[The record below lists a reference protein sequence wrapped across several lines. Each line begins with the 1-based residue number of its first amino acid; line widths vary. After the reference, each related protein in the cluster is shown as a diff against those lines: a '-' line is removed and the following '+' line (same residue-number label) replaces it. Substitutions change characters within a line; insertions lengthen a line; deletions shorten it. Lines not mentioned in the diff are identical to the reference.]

1 MDDNIAS
8 KLTVS
13 STLAA
18 VVLGYYLSRAIYNLF
33 FHPLAKFPGPWWAG
47 ASYLAELYYD
57 VVQGGRYFAVIARM
71 HEQYGP
77 LIRINPDELHLND
90 PYFYEHL
97 YAGSGQKRNKE
108 KNNAVLAGTTL
119 ALNTT
124 IDHNLHRE
132 RRGYI
137 ASFFSKQSTQ
147 RLEPFI
153 QGQVGKLVEKLRQ
166 AHRAGDTIVGVQT
179 FGALTC
185 DIITHYAYGE
195 SFGELD
201 KAGFPCQL
209 ERDAT
214 QLLLSGH
221 FRRFLPAVA
230 SLLQRL
236 PERWITWLNPAA
248 ATFFDLERKI
258 TDLCNQ
264 ARKRQETKVSKS
276 DRTIFDALTGPNVP
290 EQEKTLPRLKD
301 ESQLVLFAGLDTTA
315 RALTAMVCYMA
326 TYPDVLAR
334 LRAELQSGG
343 VHAEEQPS
351 WRQLEALPYMPLLYK
366 ELVIPA
372 GTAVGAM
379 PWLLN
384 RHPDV
389 FPEPDVF
396 RPERWLDAARH
407 GQNLTRYLVTFS
419 KGSRMCL
426 GINLAYAEMY
436 IAVTALVHNFDMELV
451 DSSIKNIIPY
461 RDYALSF
468 DEDYNYGVKFKV
480 AKLLRN

>member
-1 MDDNIAS
+1 MARI
-8 KLTVS
+8 LILS
-13 STLAA
+13 STLVA

-33 FHPLAKFPGPWWAG
+33 FHPLAKFPGPWWAS
-47 ASYLAELYYD
+47 ASYLAEFYYD

-90 PYFYEHL
+90 PFFYEHL
-97 YAGSGQKRNKE
+97 YAGSGQKRNKD
-108 KNNAVLAGTTL
+108 KNNAVLSGTTL

-124 IDHNLHRE
+124 LDHNLHRE

-153 QGQVGKLVEKLRQ
+153 QGQVKKLVEKLRQ
-166 AHRAGDTIVGVQT
+166 AHDAGDTIVGIQI

-230 SLLQRL
+230 GLLQRL
-236 PERWITWLNPAA
+236 PERWITWLNPAV

-258 TDLCNQ
+258 TDLCHQ
-264 ARKRQETKVSKS
+264 ARQRQDMKVSNS

-290 EQEKTLPRLKD
+290 EQEKSLARLKD

-326 TYPDVLAR
+326 TYPDVLAK
-334 LRAELQSGG
+334 LRTELQSAW
-343 VHAEEQPS
+343 VHAEDQPS
-351 WRQLEALPYMPLLYK
+351 WRRFARVPVEPLPYK
-366 ELVIPA
+366 ESVIPA
-372 GTAVGAM
+372 GTSVGAM

-389 FPEPDVF
+389 FPDPDVF

-436 IAVTALVHNFDMELV
+436 IAVAALVHNFDMELV
-451 DSSIKNIIPY
+451 DSTIKNIIPY

-468 DEDYNYGVKFKV
+468 DEDYSYGVNFKV
-480 AKLLRN
+480 AKVLHS